1 MAIRKRKWTA
11 PNGEQKEAWI
21 VDYRDQHGDRHIK
34 TFARKKDADAYH
46 TAVKGDVRAGIHTA
60 DRRSLTVAEA
70 GRLWIESSTRTGLER
85 TTIEGYE
92 QHLKFH
98 IVPLIGATKLSQLT
112 LPAVRLFEDR
122 LAKGRSP
129 AMVRKVLRS
138 LGSIVADAQERGLVA
153 QNVVHSLRRN
163 RRKDRTARVE
173 RRQRGK
179 LKVGVDIP
187 TLDEIRAIS
196 AHLEGARRPLL
207 LTAVFT
213 GLRASEL
220 RGLRWADIDL
230 KRAVLHVRQRADR
243 YQQIGAPKSEAG
255 ERTVPLPPLLVNTLR
270 EWRLA
275 HHHDLAFANE
285 RGKPYA
291 LPTIITR
298 HFHPAQIA
306 AGLVGP
312 DGKAKYGGLHTLRH
326 FYASW
331 CINRRADGG
340 LELPL
345 KVVSNRLGHA
355 SIQITADRYGH
366 LFPSQDDGA
375 EMAAAERML
384 VARPL

>member
-1 MAIRKRKWTA
+1 MEGSVSVRKRAWT
-11 PNGEQKEAWI
+11 NRDGSRGEAWI
-21 VDYRDQHGDRHIK
+21 VNYTDAGGARRIK
-34 TFARKKDADAYH
+34 TFEKRRDADAYH
-46 TAVKGDVRAGIHTA
+46 AMVRVDVRRGLHTA
-60 DRRSLTVAEA
+60 DSRSVTVAKA
-70 GRLWIESSTRTGLER
+70 GDLWIAVSVNAGLER
-85 TTIEGYE
+85 STLE
-92 QHLKFH
+92 QYRTHLRLH
-98 IVPLIGATKLSQLT
+98 ITPLIGTVKLSQLT
-112 LPAVRLFEDR
+112 VPLVREFEDR
-122 LAKGRSP
+122 LAKDRSP
-129 AMVRKVLRS
+129 AMVRKVLLS
-138 LGSIVADAQERGLVA
+138 LSGIVANAQERGLVA
-153 QNVVHSLRRN
+153 QNVVRSLRR
-163 RRKDRTARVE
+163 RPTSADK
-173 RRQRGK
+173 RQRGK

-187 TLDEIRAIS
+187 APAEIAALMAKLTDPGRA
-196 AHLEGARRPLL
+196 LL
-207 LTAVFT
+207 LTAIFT

-243 YQQIGAPKSEAG
+243 WHQIGRPKSAAG
-255 ERTVPLPPLLVNTLR
+255 ERAVPLPPLLVNTLR

-291 LPTIITR
+291 LPTIVKR
-298 HFHPAQIA
+298 HFHPAQIS

-312 DGKAKYGGLHTLRH
+312 DGKVKYGGLHTLRH

-384 VARPL
+384 VARSL